1 MLTADPDLP
10 RSDASSDVFNESGDR
25 PDRLDRLFVD
35 DLWGFGDRPS
45 VITGDRVLT
54 YVQLMGRVEQRAEQF
69 GSIRRLVMLIGSN
82 DQEFVISY
90 LAALRAGHPV
100 WLLPDGNEQHLR
112 SLVKIYEPDLI
123 VTTGD
128 GEVKIDERRCGTM
141 HDLHPELAVLMST
154 SGSTGSNKVVRL
166 SHGNIQSNAG
176 AIAQFL
182 TITEDDRAMT
192 SLPMHYCYGLSV
204 VNSHLL
210 SGAALIVTSDSVVDP
225 CFWHAVRRHRV
236 SNFAGVPQTF
246 DLLDQIGFESMEAP
260 SLRFI
265 TQAGGRLTPEKVRRY
280 AELGLAR
287 GWELY
292 VMYGQTEATARM
304 AYLPPA
310 LAAEHPRTVGIP
322 IPGGSIE
329 LRASPDETR
338 PGVGEIVYTGPNVM
352 LGYAKAPSD
361 LRLGRTIDELVTGD
375 LGRFNDVGLLEV
387 VGRRSR
393 FIKMFGIRVDLQE
406 VERILQRSGTEAVCA
421 GEDGRLVV
429 AVTTA
434 GQDDLI
440 RSLLASELRLPRRSI
455 HVHNYEQIPLL
466 PNGKPDYVTIGH
478 TPPRSPHAGHRS
490 GWPVLRRHAQPQSV
504 RAIFDDV
511 MDRHDL
517 VDQHTFVDMGGDSLS
532 YVEMSIRLEETL
544 GFVPTDWHITPLAEL
559 AELQPR
565 RTRLTRVETNVV
577 LRATAII
584 MIVGTHMRAFYAP
597 GGAHVLLAISGFNF
611 ARFQLSARGA
621 RERLRSTLG
630 TMGRVAL
637 PASLWIGAQM
647 LVAGG
652 YSVGALFLLNNYWGS
667 RLHRD
672 GRWHFWYIEALV
684 QILLVVTFLLV
695 IPAIARLERKAPY
708 CFVIALL
715 GASLLFRFRLLEP
728 GDSYN
733 YIYRS
738 HTILW
743 FFLIG
748 WAAQR
753 SRTIPQRLLLSGV
766 VLTAVPGFFLYQQ
779 RVLTV
784 IIGLLAL
791 VWLSSLTMP
800 RPFNRLVG
808 IVAAASM
815 CIFITH
821 QQVWPPLDRNF
832 VSEIALAMTVGVGIM
847 VWLASERLTSFIR
860 HIRRPT

>member
-10 RSDASSDVFNESGDR
+10 RSDASSDVFNDSGDR

-45 VITGDRVLT
+45 IITGDRVLT

-69 GSIRRLVMLIGSN
+69 GSIRRLVMLVGSN

-166 SHGNIQSNAG
+166 SHDNIQSNAG

-225 CFWHAVRRHRV
+225 CFWHTVRRHRV

-434 GQDDLI
+434 PGRTTSSGQCWP
-440 RSLLASELRLPRRSI
+440 ASSDSRGVQSTSTTTSRFRCCPMASPTTSPSATP
-455 HVHNYEQIPLL
+455 HH
-466 PNGKPDYVTIGH
+466 GH
-478 TPPRSPHAGHRS
+478 
-490 GWPVLRRHAQPQSV
+490 
-504 RAIFDDV
+504 
-511 MDRHDL
+511 
-517 VDQHTFVDMGGDSLS
+517 
-532 YVEMSIRLEETL
+532 
-544 GFVPTDWHITPLAEL
+544 
-559 AELQPR
+559 
-565 RTRLTRVETNVV
+565 LTRATEVV
-577 LRATAII
+577 GRSFVAT
-584 MIVGTHMRAFYAP
+584 
-597 GGAHVLLAISGFNF
+597 
-611 ARFQLSARGA
+611 
-621 RERLRSTLG
+621 
-630 TMGRVAL
+630 
-637 PASLWIGAQM
+637 
-647 LVAGG
+647 
-652 YSVGALFLLNNYWGS
+652 
-667 RLHRD
+667 
-672 GRWHFWYIEALV
+672 
-684 QILLVVTFLLV
+684 
-695 IPAIARLERKAPY
+695 
-708 CFVIALL
+708 
-715 GASLLFRFRLLEP
+715 
-728 GDSYN
+728 
-733 YIYRS
+733 
-738 HTILW
+738 
-743 FFLIG
+743 
-748 WAAQR
+748 R
-753 SRTIPQRLLLSGV
+753 SRNRCG
-766 VLTAVPGFFLYQQ
+766 
-779 RVLTV
+779 R
-784 IIGLLAL
+784 
-791 VWLSSLTMP
+791 SST
-800 RPFNRLVG
+800 
-808 IVAAASM
+808 
-815 CIFITH
+815 T
-821 QQVWPPLDRNF
+821 
-832 VSEIALAMTVGVGIM
+832 
-847 VWLASERLTSFIR
+847 
-860 HIRRPT
+860 